1 MRKTI
6 GSLIVALFVS
16 GLGCS
21 STSGTPYSPSAP
33 LGPTPDAAA
42 GGGGGGGDAG
52 LAHIDR
58 SKYGDA
64 GLSGTLDYNDPNY
77 WVCRP
82 GIDQNPCY
90 GDLDATEIL
99 PDGGQQVVKH
109 TRATDPKFDCFY
121 VYPTVDLT
129 TNGNM
134 TDFTE
139 AGLKLVL
146 DPLLAQAARFSE
158 QCEIYA
164 PFYRQLAFT
173 PSTISTPAS
182 ATDAGSATEGGA
194 ADGGSSGVGSLMA
207 SPYAA
212 LALTDVRA
220 AFKYYMDHFNNGR
233 KFVLM
238 GHSQGSAMLEAMMAT
253 DVDTVSQVRGQMI
266 SAILLGG
273 GATVAPGS
281 DVNGT
286 FKNIPTCTKP
296 TDIGCM
302 VAYSS
307 YDVALPPGANALF
320 GKSADGNMVACT
332 NPGPLVNNSGPYAG
346 SYFPTTV
353 NNPSFT
359 PDPPAPPKV
368 GTPFLLYRDMFQGN
382 CVVKN
387 GYSYLEIT
395 FLGKTGD
402 PRGIPPYKNSGA
414 ESIGFGLHL
423 VDYNLPLTELMEIV
437 KQQAAIAVK

>member
-1 MRKTI
+1 M
-6 GSLIVALFVS
+6 A
-16 GLGCS
+16 
-21 STSGTPYSPSAP
+21 
-33 LGPTPDAAA
+33 LGPPPDAAA
-42 GGGGGGGDAG
+42 GGGGGGSDAG
-52 LAHIDR
+52 LLHIDR
-58 SKYGDA
+58 SHLGDA
-64 GLSGTLDYNDPNY
+64 GLSGTLDYSDPNF

-82 GIDQNPCY
+82 DIDQNPCH
-90 GDLDATEIL
+90 GNLDATEIL

-109 TRATDPKFDCFY
+109 VRATDPKFDCFY

-129 TNGNM
+129 MNGNM

-146 DPLLAQAARFSE
+146 DPLLAQGARFSE

-173 PSTISTPAS
+173 PGSITPPP
-182 ATDAGSATEGGA
+182 ATDAGATDAGN
-194 ADGGSSGVGSLMA
+194 SGISSLMTNPA
-207 SPYAA
+207 AA
-212 LALTDVRA
+212 LALVDVRA
-220 AFKYYMDHFNNGR
+220 AFQYYLDHFNKGR

-238 GHSQGSAMLEAMMAT
+238 GHSQGSGMLQAMMQT
-253 DVDTVSQVRGQMI
+253 DVDPMPQLRSQMI
-266 SAILLGG
+266 SAVLLGG

-286 FKNIPTCTKP
+286 FKNIKTCTKP
-296 TDIGCM
+296 TDTGCLIS
-302 VAYSS
+302 YSS
-307 YDVALPPGANALF
+307 YDAAKPPGANALF
-320 GKSADGNMVACT
+320 GKSPDGNMTACT
-332 NPGPLVNNSGPYAG
+332 NPGPLVNNSGPYHG

-353 NNPSFT
+353 NNPSFN
-359 PDPPAPPKV
+359 PDNPPPKV
-368 GTPFLLYRDMFQGN
+368 GTPFVLYRDMFQGN

-402 PRGIPPYKNSGA
+402 PRGTPPYINSGA

-423 VDYNLPLTELMEIV
+423 VDYNLPLTELLEVV
-437 KQQAAIAVK
+437 KQQAAIVVK